1 MVLTTLGPVTMVF
14 AMSNNLAAHFKYL
27 QDHFRSIEFKHSLE
41 REKLEIKNCIVL
53 HQRIINWVEELND
66 ICSPISNAMS
76 VYYAILIC
84 TTGFQIVVVS

>member
-1 MVLTTLGPVTMVF
+1 MVF

-27 QDHFRSIEFKHSLE
+27 QDNFRSIEFKDSLE
-41 REKLEIKNCIVL
+41 RQKLEIKNCIVL

-76 VYYAILIC
+76 VYYAIVIC